1 MSEVKYTEFAAQAV
15 GLADIFNETFKKP
28 VPGAPAN
35 YRVQLAVPDGP
46 STAGGK
52 QGTQHIKLIPIGSG
66 ATHVAGWANPADK
79 QAEIR
84 SWEHVLAI
92 YQERAAGRGGL
103 PDETA
108 YRKLVLDL
116 KKFFQNEQFAVS
128 VVAAPRRDD
137 SPAPDL
143 RPKGGGSSTTT
154 IVLIA
159 VGCLLAAGI
168 AAMLLLAK

>member
-1 MSEVKYTEFAAQAV
+1 MSEVKYTEFAQQAIS
-15 GLADIFNETFKKP
+15 LADVFNETFKKP
-28 VPGAPAN
+28 VPGNQAN
-35 YRVQLAVPDGP
+35 YKVQLAVPDGP

-52 QGTQHIKLIPIGSG
+52 QGTQHIKLVPIGAG

-92 YQERAAGRGGL
+92 HNGRGGKGGL
-103 PDETA
+103 PDEPA

-116 KKFFQNEQFAVS
+116 KKFFVNERFEVS

-137 SPAPDL
+137 SPPPDL
-143 RPKGGGSSTTT
+143 TPKSGSNMVP
-154 IVLIA
+154 I
-159 VGCLLAAGI
+159 LLGVAAGALVVAI
-168 AAMLLLAK
+168 LALLFLVK